1 MLNCNTSWILGLVV
15 EGSFSRLLVVFE
27 GGGGGCTEFWCLT
40 NHTPI
45 GDTHL
50 QI

>member
-50 QI
+50 KI